1 MFQSSDMW
9 NWDVY
14 DYGLRVFV
22 MDMVGLGG
30 VVKDSINGY
39 EGEGS
44 NLFCD
49 DHVFFT

>member
-1 MFQSSDMW
+1 
-9 NWDVY
+9 
-14 DYGLRVFV
+14 